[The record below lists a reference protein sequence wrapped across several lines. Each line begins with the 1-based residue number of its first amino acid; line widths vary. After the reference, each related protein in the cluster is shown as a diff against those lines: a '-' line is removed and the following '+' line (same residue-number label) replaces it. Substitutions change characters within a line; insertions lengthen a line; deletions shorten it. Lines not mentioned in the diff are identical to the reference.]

1 MSLVYEEI
9 SRMKFV
15 TLLTITTL
23 AMSFGFVMAQTLSKD
38 ALALLEFKKGIQKDP
53 FGYVLNSWNEE
64 SVDSNGCPTSWHGIM
79 CNNGMITGIDLSNL
93 NLSGEI
99 QLGILSKLKMLQNI
113 NLFNNSLT
121 GKLPAELGTLQ
132 SIQYIDLSDN
142 LFYGTVPV
150 EIGDM
155 QSAQNLSFAG
165 NKLTGA
171 IPDSI
176 GGMSSLQNLDL
187 SRNSFSGRVPSSLT
201 NLQHLISLNLS
212 SNTISGELPAGLEQL
227 PGLKGLDFH
236 QNKLSGSVDPAL
248 MLLTSAQYIDMSG
261 NMLSGSLPWK
271 MTVISSLTQSL
282 QYLNLSNNRF
292 TGPLLSDDI
301 IPLFDSLKVL
311 DISSNHLT
319 GQLPGFHFVYALE
332 VLRLSNNQFSGFI
345 PFTLLARDSS
355 VLMELDLSRNNLSGP
370 LGIITSTTL
379 KILNVSS
386 NSLSGTLPINTGSCA
401 VMDLSNNKFSGNL
414 SVMRTWGNAM
424 EVIDLSHNQFTGSL
438 PNETSQFLRLTSLD
452 LSHNT
457 LVGPLVSVLGTYPKL
472 NVIDLSFNHLSGLLL
487 SSLFTSSTL
496 AHLYL
501 SNNHFTGGI
510 PLQKILPVSPDSSLE
525 PSPLTQY
532 LCLETLDLSSNQ
544 LNGSVPREIGLIG
557 SLRALDLSKN
567 NFTGSI
573 PSEINKLDNLVDLDL
588 SFNLLT
594 GQIPGG
600 LPDSLKKLNVSYNE
614 LSGIVPPNLRRF
626 PDSSFHPGNAK
637 LIFPPIA
644 SPNNLPNVQPNHTHD
659 KGMKAG
665 LKAAVIGGCSAVAA
679 LLIILAI
686 FLHYRRASNSQE
698 LTKHSQFD
706 STYAR
711 RDINKGSGSSSGYFG
726 DYKNVQNMAPV
737 SLTFSADNLIPS
749 EKEPHISGLKGFST
763 ESTLQWAPDVKGLD
777 SAKLSGSA
785 VSPPKNK
792 WSSPGSNSHFS
803 SSPQSEGSSTPEH
816 PVILKVRSPDRLAG
830 ELYFLDDTLALTA
843 EELSRA
849 PAEVL
854 GRSSHGTS
862 YKATLD
868 NGHLLTVKWL
878 REGLARHRKDF
889 AREVKKFGNLR
900 HPNIISLRGYYWGP
914 SEHEKLI
921 LSDYMS
927 PGSLAS
933 HIYERS
939 GRKISPLSWSQ
950 RLKIAVDIARGINYL
965 HHEKALPHGNL
976 KSTNILLDGP
986 DLNGR
991 LADYG
996 LHLLMTHAGT
1006 TEQILSAGVLGYR
1019 APELVS
1025 GKKPRPSYKADIY
1038 AFGVILLEILTGK
1051 SASDIISGN
1060 MGAVDLTDWVR
1071 LLATEGRGA
1080 ECFDLSLL
1088 VIEGGQEPPKGMED
1102 MLSIA
1107 LRCIRPVSERPNIKT
1122 VYDDLTSIPA

>member
-1 MSLVYEEI
+1 MSLVSEEI

-15 TLLTITTL
+15 TLLTIITL
-23 AMSFGFVMAQTLSKD
+23 ALSVGFVTAQTLSKD
-38 ALALLEFKKGIQKDP
+38 ALTLLEFKKGIQKDP
-53 FGYVLNSWNEE
+53 FGYVRNSWNEK
-64 SVDSNGCPTSWHGIM
+64 SVDLNGCPTSWHGIV
-79 CNNGMITGIDLSNL
+79 CNNGMLTGIDLSNL

-113 NLFNNSLT
+113 NLSNNSLT
-121 GKLPAELGTLQ
+121 GKLSAEWGTLQ

-142 LFYGTVPV
+142 LFHGTIPV
-150 EIGDM
+150 EIGSM
-155 QSAQNLSFAG
+155 RSAQNLSFAG
-165 NKLTGA
+165 NKLTGV

-187 SRNSFSGRVPSSLT
+187 SRNSFSGRMPSTLT
-201 NLQHLISLNLS
+201 NLQHLICLNLS
-212 SNTISGELPAGLEQL
+212 SNTISGEFPAGFEKL
-227 PGLKGLDFH
+227 PVLKSLDFH
-236 QNKLSGSVDPAL
+236 QNRLSGSIDPAF
-248 MLLTSAQYIDMSG
+248 MLLTSAQYIDMSC
-261 NMLSGSLPWK
+261 NMLSGPLPWK

-311 DISSNHLT
+311 DISGNYLT

-355 VLMELDLSRNNLSGP
+355 VLIELDLSRNNLSGP

-379 KILNVSS
+379 KILNVSL
-386 NSLSGTLPINTGSCA
+386 NSLSGTLPISTGSCTI
-401 VMDLSNNKFSGNL
+401 MDLSNNKFSGNL
-414 SVMRTWGNAM
+414 SVMRSWGNAM
-424 EVIDLSHNQFTGSL
+424 EVIDLSGNQFTGSL
-438 PNETSQFLRLTSLD
+438 PNETSQFLRLTYLNV
-452 LSHNT
+452 SHNT

-496 AHLYL
+496 AHLHL

-510 PLQKILPVSPDSSLE
+510 PLQKILPLSPVSSLE

-532 LCLETLDLSSNQ
+532 SYLETLDLSSNQ

-567 NFTGSI
+567 DFTGSI

-588 SFNLLT
+588 SVNFFT

-637 LIFPPIA
+637 LIYPVA
-644 SPNNLPNVQPNHTHD
+644 SPNNLPNVQPNDTHS

-665 LKAAVIGGCSAVAA
+665 LKAAVIGGCSATAA
-679 LLIILAI
+679 LLIILAL
-686 FLHYRRASNSQE
+686 FLHYRRDSNSE
-698 LTKHSQFD
+698 EPTKQSQFD
-706 STYAR
+706 SAYTR
-711 RDINKGSGSSSGYFG
+711 RDINRGSGSSAGYFG
-726 DYKNVQNMAPV
+726 DYKNTSMAPV
-737 SLTFSADNLIPS
+737 SLTFSADKLVPS

-777 SAKLSGSA
+777 SAKPSGPA
-785 VSPPKNK
+785 VSPKNK
-792 WSSPGSNSHFS
+792 WPSPGSNSHFS

-830 ELYFLDDTLALTA
+830 DLYFLDDTLALTA

-889 AREVKKFGNLR
+889 AREVKKFGNIR
-900 HPNIISLRGYYWGP
+900 HPNVISLRGYYWGP

-921 LSDYMS
+921 LSDYVS

-933 HIYERS
+933 HIYEKS

-965 HHEKALPHGNL
+965 HNEKALPHGNL

-996 LHLLMTHAGT
+996 LHLLMTHSGT

-1025 GKKPRPSYKADIY
+1025 AKKPKPSYKADIY

-1071 LLATEGRGA
+1071 QLTIEGRGA
-1080 ECFDLSLL
+1080 ECFDLSLF
-1088 VIEGGQEPPKGMED
+1088 VIEGVQEPPKGMED

-1107 LRCIRPVSERPNIKT
+1107 LKCIRPVSERPNIKT
-1122 VYDDLTSIPA
+1122 VYENLTSIPA